1 MSKVAEAEGYGK
13 LEEPHYETKAAVAKR
28 TKCIFI
34 ICYLLVTLGFAVVFM
49 SLCWGRRGVH
59 VASGAHKT
67 YWPDPPPH
75 DQVAK
80 VARYIVHTSDWGSI
94 ATFSMAPMIEGFPFA
109 NILSLSDGPIE
120 VSTGIPYMY
129 LTPMDLTSH
138 DLQNDSR
145 ASLSM
150 TEAQSDYCHKNNY
163 DPESPLCARILITGH
178 IVKVEEGSAEE
189 AFAKNALFSRHPE
202 MSEWPQGHEWF
213 FAKMSINH
221 IYVLDYFGGAAVVD
235 VKEYFEAEPF

>member
-1 MSKVAEAEGYGK
+1 MSKAAEAEGYDR
-13 LEEPHYETKAAVAKR
+13 LEEAYSRTKAARAKR

-34 ICYLLVTLGFAVVFM
+34 IGYVLVTLSFVAVFM
-49 SLCWGRRGVH
+49 TLYMGRRGVY
-59 VASGAHKT
+59 VASGASKT

-80 VARYIVHTSDWGSI
+80 VARYIVHISEWGSI
-94 ATFSMAPMIEGFPFA
+94 ATFSVAPMIEGFPFA
-109 NILSLSDGPIE
+109 NILSLSDGPVE

-138 DLQNDSR
+138 DLKNDTR

-150 TEAQSDYCHKNNY
+150 SEAQSDYCHKNKY

-202 MSEWPQGHEWF
+202 MSEWPQGHHWF
-213 FAKMSINH
+213 FAKMNISH
-221 IYVLDYFGGAAVVD
+221 IYVLDYFGGASVVN
-235 VKEYFEAEPF
+235 VKDYFDAEPF